1 VSQSELLI
9 LVAAVLEQVGVAYM
23 VTGSIAS
30 AIHGEPRMTHDIDL
44 VVAMR
49 REDVSDVAS
58 FFQDLDF
65 YADEE
70 SLAEAVA
77 RQDQCNFIHMSTG
90 EKIDLWVLKNDVFDR
105 TRFGRRIKVP
115 FQDQSIWVSTA
126 EDTILMKLIWDRQC
140 GGSEKQRRDVL
151 RVYEH
156 KLQELDHSYLDEWA
170 AKLGVQPSLAEIKK
184 QAIAT

>member
-1 VSQSELLI
+1 
-9 LVAAVLEQVGVAYM
+9 M

-44 VVAMR
+44 VVSIR

-77 RQDQCNFIHMSTG
+77 RQDQCNFIHMATG
-90 EKIDLWVLKNDVFDR
+90 EKIDLWILKNDVFDQ
-105 TRFGRRIKVP
+105 TRFARRTKVP
-115 FQDQSIWVSTA
+115 FQDQSVWVSTA
-126 EDTILMKLIWDRQC
+126 EDTILKKLLWDREC

-151 RVYEH
+151 RVYEQ
-156 KLQELDHSYLDEWA
+156 KLPELDQAYLDEWA
-170 AKLGVQPSLAEIKK
+170 ATLGLEQSLGEIKEH
-184 QAIAT
+184 AVIA